1 MNKTEAARA
10 VLAALEELKRNESE
24 EVAEALADALVTLL
38 PKPKK

>member
-24 EVAEALADALVTLL
+24 EVAEALADALAALS

>member
-10 VLAALEELKRNESE
+10 LLAALEELKRSESE
-24 EVAEALADALVTLL
+24 EVAEAVADALAALL